1 MWFPYNYRPISL
13 LPTISKL
20 FEKHIANQL
29 HIYLETTGLL
39 QKTQSGFRKHH
50 SCQTA
55 LIALVDSL
63 LKCIDI
69 GNLIGSVFID
79 FKKAVDLVDL
89 EILLY
94 KLKLYH
100 IDDLSCAFFH
110 LKYLQNRSQVVE
122 AENTVRTY
130 FQVFHKDLLLVL
142 CYF

>member
-1 MWFPYNYRPISL
+1 MWLVTLFKGGAVEDPNNHRPISL

-29 HIYLETTGLL
+29 HIYLETKRVL

-55 LIALVDSL
+55 LINIVDSW
-63 LKCIDI
+63 LKCIDE

-79 FKKAVDLVDL
+79 LKKAFDLVDH

-94 KLKLYH
+94 KKSVPL
-100 IDDLSCAFFH
+100 
-110 LKYLQNRSQVVE
+110 
-122 AENTVRTY
+122 
-130 FQVFHKDLLLVL
+130 
-142 CYF
+142 